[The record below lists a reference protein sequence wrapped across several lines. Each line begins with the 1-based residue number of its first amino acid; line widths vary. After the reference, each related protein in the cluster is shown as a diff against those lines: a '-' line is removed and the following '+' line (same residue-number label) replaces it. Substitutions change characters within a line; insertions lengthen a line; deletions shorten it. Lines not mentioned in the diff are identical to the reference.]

1 MAKRA
6 IENDF
11 GCDIDLADTL
21 FDQIYSGEINKSLN
35 ISPSEIQT
43 DCTDNIQLLSY
54 LSLATSLNDEGHDKV
69 SRSQFIEEQH
79 RDRQISCL
87 FPLVKMKF
95 HRTLFVISP
104 KMEFL

>member
-21 FDQIYSGEINKSLN
+21 FGQIYSGEIKKSLD

-43 DCTDNIQLLSY
+43 DFGTDNIQLLSNH
-54 LSLATSLNDEGHDKV
+54 SLDTSLNEKV
-69 SRSQFIEEQH
+69 MIKYPGPSLLRNSVEIIRF
-79 RDRQISCL
+79 
-87 FPLVKMKF
+87 LV
-95 HRTLFVISP
+95 V
-104 KMEFL
+104 